1 MSSQQSTPESNEKWP
16 QNTEHSSHDTS
27 SIAESVSSANTQA
40 DHEAL
45 DRTLTQQTSRAS
57 GHMSLSQRVT
67 TIPTNATA
75 DPNYEV
81 DWEGEDDPEN
91 PKNWTFKYKAMG
103 LTFLS
108 WNTLIV

>member
-1 MSSQQSTPESNEKWP
+1 MCSQQSSLESHEKWP
-16 QNTEHSSHDTS
+16 QKTEHSSRDTE
-27 SIAESVSSANTQA
+27 SIAESVSSADTQA
-40 DHEAL
+40 DNEAL
-45 DRTLTQQTSRAS
+45 DRTLTQQTTRAS

-81 DWEGEDDPEN
+81 DWDGEDDPEN